1 MRYLAIP
8 QPTAAWLLA
17 HSNVLAAL
25 HLALASE
32 DLSTF
37 RTAEFAAG
45 PLRVAG
51 SGDGRVLAVWNRE
64 YLSGTGEESW
74 ALMRLEEP
82 LGLLSD
88 PEISQQV
95 LERMIYVANERLQ
108 GLVLDGELIHRQWP
122 NGTHTCLAGRGT
134 EARKVSIC
142 YHEVT
147 AGVAGVGGKTIVLT
161 GPGYDFDRLTEAGFV
176 QSGIVGSL
184 SSTANDIID
193 GSRRRPVIDS
203 PAFSELRSALNPP
216 QDGPRGFGDIN
227 VSVTYGPAAGG
238 ASPYETSHWT
248 FDQWLSSGTL
258 NDAQQRVIGSDAL
271 RRHPVRVIG
280 PAGSGKTLVMQ
291 LAAMKYLRH
300 ARDANEPLKVLYVVH
315 NAAMQ
320 QTVYDRLVAL
330 GAEEFL
336 TSPTQ
341 SLSVSTLSEYGRR
354 QLGIDESTVI
364 DKDAQKTKLFQLEQI
379 REALSEALSN
389 NPQIVAKSDLL
400 RQLQE
405 DEDLFGVFAV
415 LVMAEISIAIK
426 GRGLVDDPQRY
437 IGSEVPFSR
446 FHRILKTPER
456 RLVYDCFQRY
466 HKVVFEQF
474 EMLDSDDLAL
484 SLAGRL
490 RTPVWQLRRKAE
502 GFDFIF
508 VDEAQLFNENERRV
522 FPYLAKGQ
530 TAHVPIA
537 LALDEAQEPF
547 GFSSAGLAT
556 LGISDVESES
566 LPSNHRSTR
575 EIVELAFHVIQR
587 TTDLFN
593 SDFPEFAVD
602 PNGMVASDHP
612 LAAPPVMLR
621 CNEDSPSYGRFLV
634 RLVQR
639 LRSKNIRQIAVI
651 CHAESY
657 WDELCEKFS
666 ESQLPLHLITQ
677 RGEKISPDQPLV
689 VLSRPS
695 HVGGQEFDAVVLVGV
710 EHGLVPPK
718 VVDNPTLS
726 MALEQQALREAY
738 LAISRARYRV
748 VIALNVEAQPSAI
761 MLESLERGLVLEGMQ
776 I

>member
-1 MRYLAIP
+1 MRHLAMP

-25 HLALASE
+25 HIALATE
-32 DLSTF
+32 DLSPF
-37 RTAEFAAG
+37 KSAEFAAG
-45 PLRVAG
+45 PLRMAG
-51 SGDGRVLAVWNRE
+51 SSDGRVLAVWNKE

-74 ALMRLEEP
+74 AFLRLEEP

-142 YHEVT
+142 YYEISS
-147 AGVAGVGGKTIVLT
+147 GGSGASSKTIMLS
-161 GPGYDFDRLTEAGFV
+161 GPAYDFDQLTAGALVEAGSV
-176 QSGIVGSL
+176 AAL
-184 SSTANDIID
+184 ASTANDIVD
-193 GSRRRPVIDS
+193 GTRRRPVIDS
-203 PAFSELRSALNPP
+203 PAFADLRSALSPS
-216 QDGPRGFGDIN
+216 QDGPRGYGDIN
-227 VSVTYGPAAGG
+227 VNVTYAPAAGG

-248 FDQWLSSGTL
+248 YDEWLNSGTL
-258 NDAQQRVIGSDAL
+258 NDAQQRVISSDAL
-271 RRHPVRVIG
+271 RSHPVRVIG

-291 LAAMKYLRH
+291 LAAMKYLKK
-300 ARDANEPLKVLYVVH
+300 AREGSHSLKVLYVVH

-336 TSPTQ
+336 TSPAQ
-341 SLSVSTLSEYGRR
+341 SLLVSTLSEYGRK
-354 QLGIDESTVI
+354 QLGIDENTVI
-364 DKDAQKTKLFQLEQI
+364 DKDAQKTKIFQLEQI
-379 REALSEALSN
+379 KEALADALSE
-389 NPQIVAKSDLL
+389 NPHLVSKSDLL
-400 RQLQE
+400 RQLQD

-415 LVMAEISIAIK
+415 LVMAEVSIAIK
-426 GRGLVDDPQRY
+426 GRGLTDDLQRY
-437 IGSEVPFSR
+437 VGSEVPFSR
-446 FHRILKTPER
+446 FHRILKSEER
-456 RLVYDCFQRY
+456 KLVYDCFQRY

-490 RTPVWQLRRKAE
+490 RTPVWQLRRKTD

-522 FPYLAKGQ
+522 FPYLANGM
-530 TAHVPIA
+530 TPHVPLA

-556 LGISDVESES
+556 LGISDIESEN

-593 SDFPEFAVD
+593 SDFPEFAID
-602 PNGMVASDHP
+602 PTGMVSSDHP
-612 LAAPPVMLR
+612 LASPPIILR
-621 CNEDSPSYGRFLV
+621 CNEDSPSFGRFLV

-657 WDELCEKFS
+657 WEELCEKFT
-666 ESQLPLHLITQ
+666 ESKLPLHLIVQ

-695 HVGGQEFDAVVLVGV
+695 HVGGQEFDAVVLVGL

-748 VIALNVEAQPSAI
+748 VVALNVEAQPSTI
-761 MLESLERGLVLEGMQ
+761 LLESIDRGLLRDGTL
-776 I
+776 